1 MVRQTKQRVEPF
13 ISEKQVGALSEL
25 TYYNILQGNL
35 IEVVT
40 NSLMPPYFISIQETL
55 VIWQKYFLQT

>member
-25 TYYNILQGNL
+25 AYYNILQGNL

>member
-1 MVRQTKQRVEPF
+1 MVRHTKQRVELF

-25 TYYNILQGNL
+25 AYYNILQGNL